1 MKTRRAPGRS
11 TLGREVCSGLNSIQ
25 VERETALEK
34 TDRCSLGYKLVFNQ
48 GKNVVSNTR
57 FTNAPTSGSLLARAY
72 DTFDA
77 YRLDADALPLLDPTG
92 GPRPTQKARNLGR
105 IVVR

>member
-34 TDRCSLGYKLVFNQ
+34 TDRCTLGHKLVFNQ
-48 GKNVVSNTR
+48 GKNVVSNTH
-57 FTNAPTSGSLLARAY
+57 FTNAAGERTEDLKCVKDLLRLRLAREIGLLLAA
-72 DTFDA
+72 
-77 YRLDADALPLLDPTG
+77 
-92 GPRPTQKARNLGR
+92 
-105 IVVR
+105 